1 MKYQGY
7 KNREEIFSLVEGAF
21 PYLAQRPA
29 NALKEFTNDDLVMR
43 FLSEGLQSY
52 VGAKIP
58 KDGVQYIHAEL
69 SNLSASGMAWV
80 LPSLLRQAV
89 LSEQRF
95 DTLHEFLIYDLEFD
109 ENRIEDIKYRYS
121 QLNIEQIK
129 CLACVLEYFS
139 EVHGQGIALAM
150 KTLELLFELVL
161 SAKKLGD
168 VLK

>member
-1 MKYQGY
+1 MEYQGY
-7 KNREEIFSLVEGAF
+7 KNREEIFALVEDVF

-52 VGAKIP
+52 MDAKIP
-58 KDGVQYIHAEL
+58 VDGVRYIHTEL
-69 SNLSASGMAWV
+69 SNLSASGIAWV
-80 LPSLLRQAV
+80 LPSLLRQAI

-121 QLNIEQIK
+121 QLNKEQIE

-139 EVHGQGIALAM
+139 EVHGQGIVLAL
-150 KTLELLFELVL
+150 KTLDLLIEEN
-161 SAKKLGD
+161 
-168 VLK
+168 